1 MSLLVFIVKK
11 FVTMHGHMNV
21 KVFFFLV
28 HEISVSCGS
37 GLLAVVAALCYD
49 VMGCG
54 RNTATLSTVQ
64 GLVTIN
70 PITRLSNR
78 IIYLK
83 VWQSAAGTLFFL
95 L

>member
-1 MSLLVFIVKK
+1 
-11 FVTMHGHMNV
+11 MHGHMNV